1 MKRILIIAAL
11 AAAALAP
18 ATSSADS
25 AGKASAARGGND
37 LEITFILSSTPQG
50 KPVQIKDFKFKNFTA
65 TCAVGGPVEV
75 KGSIPKMN
83 INDKGKFD
91 GNAKS
96 RTATRK
102 VHVEGEVKQNG
113 NKVEGTLKSSGDFG
127 GGAEDCKTKVEL
139 GSELTA
145 TSSGPSV

>member
-25 AGKASAARGGND
+25 VGKATAARGGND
-37 LEITFILSSTPQG
+37 LLVSKPQG
-50 KPVQIKDFKFKNFTA
+50 KPVQIQDFKFKNFTV

-75 KGSIPKMN
+75 KGSIPKMK

-91 GNAKS
+91 GNAKKGD
-96 RTATRK
+96 AK

-113 NKVEGTLKSSGDFG
+113 NKVVGFLKSSGDFG
-127 GGAEDCKTKVEL
+127 GGAEGCKTKVNWE
-139 GSELTA
+139 A
-145 TSSGPSV
+145 T